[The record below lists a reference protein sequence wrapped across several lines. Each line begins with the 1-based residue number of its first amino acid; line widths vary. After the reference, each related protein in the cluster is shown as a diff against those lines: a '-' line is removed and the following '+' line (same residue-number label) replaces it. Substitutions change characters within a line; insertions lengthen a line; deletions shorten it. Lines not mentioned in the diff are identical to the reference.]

1 MLIRLGGKENGCLSH
16 YIGRLVAGRDL
27 PESMAERAMDLIMS
41 GRATPSQVAGYLV
54 ALRMKGET
62 VDEITGSARVMRRA
76 ATRVNVQDRPLVDTC
91 GTGGDGRATFN
102 ISTAAAFV
110 AAAAGVSV
118 AKHGNRS
125 VSSACGSADVLES
138 LGVRLTLTPA
148 QVAHC
153 VERIGIG
160 FLFAPRFHTAMKHAL
175 GPRKELAIRTVF
187 NILGP
192 LTNPAG
198 ADVQLV
204 GVYDP
209 ELTEPIARVLG
220 RLGAREAWVV
230 HGDGLDEL
238 TLSGAS
244 RVSRFR
250 PEDQRVETFEVTPRE
265 VGLSPQPVECLVGGD
280 ACENARLLRAVLE
293 GDPGPR
299 RDAVL
304 LNAAAALTA
313 AGKARHLEDGVR
325 QSARAVDEGKALRLL
340 EELVDV
346 TQALG
351 GEDEAHDG
359 QQRTLS

>member
-1 MLIRLGGKENGCLSH
+1 MTQLNSKQNGRLSH
-16 YIGRLVAGRDL
+16 YIEQLIGGGDL
-27 PESMAERAMDLIMS
+27 DESAAEEAMDLIMS

-62 VDEITGSARVMRRA
+62 VDEITGSARSMRQA
-76 ATRVNVQDRPLVDTC
+76 ATRVNVRQSPVVDTC
-91 GTGGDGRATFN
+91 GTGGDGQNTFN

-110 AAAAGVSV
+110 AAAAGVPV

-125 VSSACGSADVLES
+125 VSSACGSADVLET
-138 LGVRLTLTPA
+138 LGVRLTLTPK
-148 QVAHC
+148 QVARC
-153 VERIGIG
+153 VEQIGIG
-160 FLFAPRFHTAMKHAL
+160 FLFAPRFHQAMKHAM

-209 ELTEPIARVLG
+209 ELTESIARVLG
-220 RLGAREAWVV
+220 RLGAHEAWVV
-230 HGDGLDEL
+230 HGNGLDEL
-238 TLSGAS
+238 TLSGVS

-250 PEDQRVETFEVTPRE
+250 RIDQSVETFEITPQQ
-265 VGLSPQPVECLVGGD
+265 VGLRRQPVECLSGGD
-280 ACENARLLRAVLE
+280 ARENARLLRAVLE
-293 GDPGPR
+293 GEPGAR

-313 AGKARHLEDGVR
+313 AGKANHLEHGI
-325 QSARAVDEGKALRLL
+325 QQAARAVDEGKALRLL
-340 EELVDV
+340 EKLVDL
-346 TQALG
+346 TQTLDE
-351 GEDEAHDG
+351 EDKTYDG
-359 QQRTLS
+359 